1 VALQT
6 LSPVLGRGSSPFG
19 EFEVQRRLIT
29 DVSLDRARLSRLN
42 SSGARSANKSWLA
55 MEILSVIFAY
65 FSPEVTF
72 PLAPA
77 LAASVGF
84 IILVG
89 RAPIRLASKALRVCA
104 ISLGR

>member
-1 VALQT
+1 
-6 LSPVLGRGSSPFG
+6 
-19 EFEVQRRLIT
+19 
-29 DVSLDRARLSRLN
+29 
-42 SSGARSANKSWLA
+42 